1 MLATA
6 NPSAADVVVPNPFAK
21 PRTNR
26 ATREFIW
33 RQVLR
38 ASTYSIIVAVAMI
51 FGHIIWKGAPV
62 VFTTKAPFVNTA
74 FLTKLPETLH
84 VIEDKQG
91 KVYETDPKG
100 SDVLKKQL
108 GDNMRSEKTVS
119 YAGGGILGP

>member
-6 NPSAADVVVPNPFAK
+6 NPSTAMAVPNPFAK
-21 PRTNR
+21 PRTKR
-26 ATREFIW
+26 RTWEFVW

-38 ASTYSIIVAVAMI
+38 AATYGIIVVVAMI

-62 VFTTKAPFVNTA
+62 VFTTKAPFLNTD

-91 KVYETDPKG
+91 KIYETDPKG

-108 GDNMRSEKTVS
+108 GHNLRSEKPLS
-119 YAGGGILGP
+119 